1 MSVPPSEPRAAYVH
15 VPFCAHRCGYCD
27 FTLVAGRDDLIDD
40 YLRAMELEL
49 GRLDADALP
58 EPARS
63 NGQGT
68 RERMVASRRRP
79 LDTLFIGGGTPTH
92 LAPPQLGRLLD
103 LLHRRFELAPGCEF
117 SVEANPAGLNDE
129 HVRVLADGGVNR
141 ISLGAQSFDSA
152 VLATL
157 ERDHRG
163 EDVRRAVERVRARID
178 NISLDLIFG
187 VPGQDLASWDAT
199 LDQALALEPRHVS
212 TYGLTFEKGTRFW
225 SRRSRGELHTLP
237 DETERSMYA
246 HAMDRLA
253 AAGFEQY
260 EISNFALPGHRCRHN
275 EVYWKGE
282 EYYGFGP
289 GAARYLNGRR
299 ETNHRSVTTWLK
311 RVFAGEDPIADAE
324 ELSPEDKA
332 RESIVLGLRRAA
344 GIERDEFRHRTGF
357 DLDDLAAE
365 PIARHCLSG
374 LLDVDDHHVRLT
386 REGRFLADAVIV
398 DFL

>member
-1 MSVPPSEPRAAYVH
+1 MSLPPCEPRAAYVH

-27 FTLVAGRDDLIDD
+27 FTLVAGRDDLIED

-49 GRLDADALP
+49 SRL
-58 EPARS
+58 ES
-63 NGQGT
+63 
-68 RERMVASRRRP
+68 VP

-92 LAPPQLGRLLD
+92 LSPPQLARLLD
-103 LLHRRFELAPGCEF
+103 LLRRSFELAPGYEF
-117 SVEANPAGLNDE
+117 SVEANPAGLERE
-129 HVRVLADGGVNR
+129 HVRVLADAGVNR
-141 ISLGAQSFDSA
+141 VSLGAQSFDPA
-152 VLATL
+152 ALATL
-157 ERDHRG
+157 ERDHCG
-163 EDVRRAVERVRARID
+163 DDVRRAVERVRARID
-178 NISLDLIFG
+178 NVSLDLIFG
-187 VPGQDLASWDAT
+187 VPGQNLASWDDT
-199 LDQALALEPRHVS
+199 LDQALALEPTHVS

-225 SRRSRGELHTLP
+225 GRRSRGELRSLS
-237 DETERSMYA
+237 DETERAMYA

-260 EISNFALPGHRCRHN
+260 EISNFARPGRRCRHN

-282 EYYGFGP
+282 PHYGFGP

-299 ETNHRSVTTWLK
+299 EMNHRSVTTWLK

-324 ELSPEDKA
+324 ELSPEERA
-332 RESIVLGLRRAA
+332 RESIVLGLRRAE
-344 GIERDEFRHRTGF
+344 GIERNEFRVRTGF
-357 DLDDLAAE
+357 DLDELAAE

-374 LLDVDDHHVRLT
+374 LLDVDDAHVRLT